1 VTLLHQ
7 QIIVFGAAAA
17 LWAGL
22 PATAGADWSDTV
34 ARVKP
39 SIVVVGTYQATRNP
53 RFRFRGTG
61 FAVGNGSL
69 VATNAHAILKKR
81 DTEQQETLMVL
92 TRLPDGKIMQR
103 QAVRVATDPE
113 HDLALLRVAGPPF
126 TPLQLGD
133 PGEVREG
140 RLYLFTGYPLGEA
153 LGAFPVT
160 HRAMI
165 SAIAP
170 VAIPTA
176 GANKLK
182 TQLIQRLTSGTF
194 EIFQLD
200 GTAYPGN
207 SGSPLYDPSSGEVV
221 GVINMVFVKGTKEA
235 ALTDPSG
242 ISYAIPAAHLA
253 DLLNSIR

>member
-1 VTLLHQ
+1 VTARRRKILAC
-7 QIIVFGAAAA
+7 GAAAT
-17 LWAGL
+17 LWAAL
-22 PATAGADWSDTV
+22 PAAARADQTDTI

-39 SIVVVGTYQATRNP
+39 SVVVVGTYQATRNP
-53 RFRFRGTG
+53 RFRFLATG

-69 VATNAHAILKKR
+69 IATNAHAVPVTL
-81 DTEQQETLMVL
+81 DTENFETMTVL
-92 TRLPDGKIMQR
+92 TRVADGKIMPRKAEQ
-103 QAVRVATDPE
+103 VASDPE
-113 HDLALLRVAGPPF
+113 HDLTLLRVAGPPF
-126 TPLQLGD
+126 APLQLGD

-140 RLYLFTGYPLGEA
+140 KIYLFTGYPLGEA

-176 GANKLK
+176 HANKLDP
-182 TQLIQRLTSGTF
+182 QLIRRLSGGAF

-200 GTAYPGN
+200 ATAYPGN
-207 SGSPLYDPSSGEVV
+207 SGSPLYDPESGVVV

-242 ISYAIPAAHLA
+242 ISYAIPARHIA
-253 DLLNSIR
+253 DLLKTVR

>member
-1 VTLLHQ
+1 MLRRRRLL
-7 QIIVFGAAAA
+7 VCGAAAA
-17 LWAGL
+17 IWAGL
-22 PATAGADWSDTV
+22 PIAAAATDQSETI
-34 ARVKP
+34 ARIKP
-39 SIVVVGTYQATRNP
+39 SVVVVGTYQATRNP
-53 RFRFRGTG
+53 RFRFLATG

-69 VATNAHAILKKR
+69 VATNAHAIPVTL
-81 DTEQQETLMVL
+81 DTENFETMTVL
-92 TRLPDGKIMQR
+92 TRVAEGKILQR
-103 QAVRVATDPE
+103 KAEQVASDAE
-113 HDLALLRVAGPPF
+113 HDLTLLRVAGPPF

-140 RLYLFTGYPLGEA
+140 KIYLFTGYPLGEA

-165 SAIAP
+165 SAVAP

-176 GANKLK
+176 RANKLDP
-182 TQLIQRLTSGTF
+182 QLIRRLSGGAF

-200 GTAYPGN
+200 ATAYPGN
-207 SGSPLYDPSSGEVV
+207 SGSPLYDPESGAVV

-242 ISYAIPAAHLA
+242 ISYAIPARHIA
-253 DLLNSIR
+253 DLLKTVR